1 MNRIQTAI
9 TLLRANGYRVHKI
22 GAPAIRPRIEGCDAA
37 CSEAKHTRACLA
49 RKYRQ
54 RRTFKPGD
62 YAKHRNLGVIGRVIW
77 SNPTESCL
85 IFQDGE
91 NREIEL
97 RVSTALLDKLEPRDG
112 SPLADKIA
120 ANQMLDE

>member
-1 MNRIQTAI
+1 MTPKRIQTAI

-37 CSEAKHTRACLA
+37 CTEAKHTRACLA
-49 RKYRQ
+49 RKYRRKRHDECLDPECEICGED
-54 RRTFKPGD
+54 RRYCLCPDPD
-62 YAKHRNLGVIGRVIW
+62 YMCPPNISV
-77 SNPTESCL
+77 
-85 IFQDGE
+85 D
-91 NREIEL
+91 
-97 RVSTALLDKLEPRDG
+97 DG